1 MLLTTRMVAKI
12 VRPDI
17 ALGSA
22 VRTEGVANTFVS
34 TKTARP
40 DCRLLLRVTAAL
52 NGFSKRILY
61 DDPSKHFVKFVI
73 MSTDP

>member
-34 TKTARP
+34 TKLPAP
-40 DCRLLLRVTAAL
+40 IVRLRRYFILELLE
-52 NGFSKRILY
+52 GIFG
-61 DDPSKHFVKFVI
+61 P
-73 MSTDP
+73 

>member
-34 TKTARP
+34 TKLPATIV
-40 DCRLLLRVTAAL
+40 DFLRVTAAL
-52 NGFSKRILY
+52 RIFFFGPGAGLA
-61 DDPSKHFVKFVI
+61 I
-73 MSTDP
+73 LE

>member
-1 MLLTTRMVAKI
+1 MVAKI

-34 TKTARP
+34 TKLPATIV
-40 DCRLLLRVTAAL
+40 DFLRVTAAGMRESHAHDVQIIKEAP
-52 NGFSKRILY
+52 NY
-61 DDPSKHFVKFVI
+61 HVD
-73 MSTDP
+73 

>member
-34 TKTARP
+34 TKLPAP
-40 DCRLLLRVTAAL
+40 IVDCFLELRLR
-52 NGFSKRILY
+52 
-61 DDPSKHFVKFVI
+61 
-73 MSTDP
+73 